1 MNNKQF
7 QTKSDFVALNLIN
20 VPCWVFRIDSHQIWW
35 GNHAAVR
42 FWGATS
48 QEELCQKDFSSDS
61 LSVRQRLR
69 QLYDTTE
76 AYSFIRESW
85 TLYPEGQ
92 PQMMEISLS
101 PMPIGPEQ
109 VPAILVQIE
118 GQSSFIGDADN
129 KRQLN
134 AMRYTPLMV
143 STIDVAG
150 TLLSQNPGSILT
162 FGRRAQDVFH
172 ERFVDPK
179 NLENIISQCQETG
192 EFSGMVEVFT
202 LEGLRTHHIE
212 ARLGRDPIL
221 GGPCITLTQH
231 DISEQVKAQNDL
243 VVLNLELEQR
253 VMNRTKD
260 LTDANGRLAQ
270 LSENKS
276 RILANMTHEL
286 RTPLNAVIGFAELLA
301 EQIEN
306 KQRREY
312 AHFVKDSAR
321 HLLAIINDILE
332 LSRIDAGE
340 AELTIES
347 VDLHLVVEDCCNMLM
362 VKARNRQVHLDMSQ
376 LPSHLH
382 VKGDY
387 RALMRIMV
395 NLVGNAIKYT
405 LADGHVKISA
415 TCDPQHVIVD
425 IIDTG
430 IGIPETALEK
440 VLLPFGQSRNFKIEH
455 NAQEGTGLGLPIAK
469 QLTEAQGGEF
479 QLTSQE
485 NIGTHIQLKL
495 QRSPCCC
502 PEE

>member
-1 MNNKQF
+1 MSDKKF
-7 QTKSDFVALNLIN
+7 QTKEDFVALNLIN

-35 GNHAAVR
+35 GNDAAIR
-42 FWGATS
+42 FWGVETLEA
-48 QEELCQKDFSSDS
+48 LCQKDFSSDS

-85 TLYPEGQ
+85 TLYPAGQ
-92 PQMMEISLS
+92 PQMMEICLS
-101 PMPIGPEQ
+101 PMPIEKEQ
-109 VPAILVQIE
+109 APAILVQIE
-118 GQSSFIGDADN
+118 GQSSFVGDADN

-143 STIDVAG
+143 STIDIEG
-150 TLLSQNPGSILT
+150 RLLSQNPGSILT
-162 FGRRAQDVFH
+162 FGRRAQDIFH

-179 NLENIISQCQETG
+179 SLRTIISQCQQTG
-192 EFSGMVEVFT
+192 EFSGNVEVYT
-202 LEGLRTHHIE
+202 LEGERTHHIE

-221 GGPCITLTQH
+221 GGPSITLTQH
-231 DISEQVKAQNDL
+231 DISEQIKAQNDL
-243 VVLNLELEQR
+243 MVLNLELEQR

-340 AELTIES
+340 AELTIEP
-347 VDLHLVVEDCCNMLM
+347 VDLHLVVEDCCNMLT
-362 VKARNRQVHLDMSQ
+362 VKAQNRQVDLDMSQ
-376 LPSHLH
+376 LSSHVH

-405 LADGHVKISA
+405 LAEGSVKISA
-415 TCDPQHVIVD
+415 TSDDIYVTVD

-455 NAQEGTGLGLPIAK
+455 QAQEGTGLGLPIAK

-479 QLTSQE
+479 HLSSRE

-495 QRSPCCC
+495 LKASCDC
-502 PEE
+502 PKE